1 MKTQQIK
8 AKMTG
13 ATTQNFSTYEEE
25 SNQCFCNFFSHDL
38 KGFLYTFFV
47 K

>member
-8 AKMTG
+8 AKMTW
-13 ATTQNFSTYEEE
+13 ATTQHFFTYEEE
-25 SNQCFCNFFSHDL
+25 SNWCFYDFFPHNL
-38 KGFLYTFFV
+38 KEFLYTFFV